1 MAAPDDVA
9 HAMISYIRENRTE
22 VERLHGLLEKAGVP
36 VWRDLKK
43 LKPGV
48 DWKQEIRTAI
58 RSDAFAF
65 LPCFSRELSER
76 EKSVMWEELTIA
88 VEEFRQR
95 APGKAWMFPVRL
107 DDTPLPYVNLGGGRT
122 LETLQYVDLFGESY
136 TEAMIELV
144 TAVRAAMGLD
154 SSPTADVTQAVVNEA
169 STERRPAL
177 LRETTK
183 KLLLDA
189 THRIQLDDLITGEAR
204 RVVRIVDDAK
214 TIEYTG
220 PTENSAMSI
229 AAAEV
234 ARHLWR
240 EVEPFCWSLQ
250 VAVRYTDD
258 VAQLK
263 PWAAALQAMAAR
275 ATVPRNGYE
284 MLTATRFIPALAATF
299 TGSLAAVSQGN
310 WAALKA
316 LTVDATV
323 HAPYQEGSAQPVI
336 ELVTPWAPFSSMGD
350 DVQQLLAYGETK
362 GEDFAT
368 VAATLRKPGGRGGLL
383 TPTADWLHA
392 VLRPIF
398 EEQFVDEDS
407 YDRAFDRTEIMLG
420 MVSQHVAG
428 QRAARHP
435 DHAWRN
441 HSSWFGRSTWR
452 SRHHLSSALPDVAA
466 ELDAEQDA
474 WAPLRVGLFNGS
486 RDDAEAALT
495 AYAKDFQERRSR
507 QL

>member
-234 ARHLWR
+234 ACHLWR

-350 DVQQLLAYGETK
+350 DVQQLLANGETK
-362 GEDFAT
+362 GKTSPLSRPRSASQEDGAGCSPPLRTGCTPSYVPSSRSSSSTRTAT
-368 VAATLRKPGGRGGLL
+368 TGRSIGPISCWAWSASTSQASAQHATRTTPGATTPHGLDAPRGALAITSRRRCPTSPRNWTRSRMLGRRCARGSSTAAATMP
-383 TPTADWLHA
+383 
-392 VLRPIF
+392 
-398 EEQFVDEDS
+398 
-407 YDRAFDRTEIMLG
+407 
-420 MVSQHVAG
+420 
-428 QRAARHP
+428 
-435 DHAWRN
+435 
-441 HSSWFGRSTWR
+441 
-452 SRHHLSSALPDVAA
+452 
-466 ELDAEQDA
+466 
-474 WAPLRVGLFNGS
+474 
-486 RDDAEAALT
+486 
-495 AYAKDFQERRSR
+495 RRR
-507 QL
+507 